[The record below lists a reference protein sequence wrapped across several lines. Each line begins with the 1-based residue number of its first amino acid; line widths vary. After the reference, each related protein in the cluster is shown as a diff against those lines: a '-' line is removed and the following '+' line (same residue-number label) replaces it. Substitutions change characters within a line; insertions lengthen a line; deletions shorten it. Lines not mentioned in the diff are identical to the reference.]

1 MGQVDVKLP
10 PLGEDA
16 GDVARISFWYV
27 EVGEEVE
34 KEDDLVQLITDK
46 ATFDVP
52 SPAQGVVTEL
62 LADEDDEVRVGQVL
76 CRLEVEV

>member
-62 LADEDDEVRVGQVL
+62 LADEDDVVRVGQVL